1 MLKALDIFQR
11 DKSLVQRLHENIRYF
26 VQGMRSLG
34 APVSPDHPS
43 AVIPIV
49 IGDEKKL
56 GIMNDVLL
64 NSGVYV
70 VPIVYPA
77 VSRNASRF
85 RFTVMAP
92 HTQSDLDLVIF
103 QFEKAMKAADFRFEE
118 VVTPVGASAKQPQL
132 SALRLVS

>member
-1 MLKALDIFQR
+1 M
-11 DKSLVQRLHENIRYF
+11 
-26 VQGMRSLG
+26 
-34 APVSPDHPS
+34 
-43 AVIPIV
+43 
-49 IGDEKKL
+49 
-56 GIMNDVLL
+56 MNEVLL
-64 NSGVYV
+64 NSGIYV

-118 VVTPVGASAKQPQL
+118 VTGGVAGTTTSSSRMAYNLAG
-132 SALRLVS
+132 